1 MMIAICG
8 QRESKREARRQAILD
23 AAYDLFLE
31 KGYEATTLSDIVGRS
46 GGSLATLYELFESKP
61 GLLRAMVH
69 GQCDRVGSGLERAF
83 CSVQPVEK
91 TLREIAEN
99 LFDEILRPRAVA
111 LFRVVVAQCGRQ
123 PELGKL
129 LYDSGPAVGKAK
141 VADYLREQSEAGRI
155 SVGDPQAA
163 AQMFFQMVIGHHH
176 HLLLMCAIDPPSKEA
191 RTAHLDFAISSFLK
205 VVSADPGHCG
215 AEAGATVQSR

>member
-8 QRESKREARRQAILD
+8 QREAKRNARRRAILD

-69 GQCDRVGSGLERAF
+69 GQCDLVSTGMERAF
-83 CSVQPVEK
+83 CCVQPVEK
-91 TLREIAEN
+91 TLREIADN
-99 LFDEILRPRAVA
+99 LFEDILRPRAIA
-111 LFRVVVAQCGRQ
+111 LFRVVVAQCARQ

-129 LYDSGPAVGKAK
+129 LYEAGPAAGKAK
-141 VADYLREQSEAGRI
+141 VADYLRAQAEAGRI
-155 SVGDPQAA
+155 SVSDPQAA

-176 HLLLMCAIDPPSKEA
+176 HLLLMCAIDPPSKKEKE
-191 RTAHLDFAISSFLK
+191 AHLDFAIESFLK
-205 VVSADPGHCG
+205 VVSA
-215 AEAGATVQSR
+215 

>member
-8 QRESKREARRQAILD
+8 QRETKREARRQAILD

-31 KGYEATTLSDIVGRS
+31 KGYEATTLSDVVGRS

-69 GQCDRVGSGLERAF
+69 GQCDMVSTGMDRAF
-83 CSVQPVEK
+83 CSQQPVEK
-91 TLREIAEN
+91 TLREIAEH

-111 LFRVVVAQCGRQ
+111 LFRVVVAQCGMQ

-129 LYDSGPAVGKAK
+129 LYEAGPAIGKAK
-141 VADYLREQSEAGRI
+141 VAEYLEGQDEAGRI
-155 SVGDPQAA
+155 SVRDPQAA

-176 HLLLMCAIDPPSKEA
+176 HLLLMCAIEPPSKKA
-191 RTAHLDFAISSFLK
+191 KAAHLDFAIESFLK
-205 VVSADPGHCG
+205 VVSPECP
-215 AEAGATVQSR
+215 EERPT

>member
-8 QRESKREARRQAILD
+8 LRERKREARRQAILD

-31 KGYEATTLSDIVGRS
+31 KGYEATTLSDVVGRS

-61 GLLRAMVH
+61 GLLRAMVY
-69 GQCDRVGSGLERAF
+69 GQCETVSSGMDRAF

-91 TLREIAEN
+91 TLREIAEY

-111 LFRVVVAQCGRQ
+111 LFRVVVAQCGRE

-129 LYDSGPAVGKAK
+129 LYESGPKIGKEK
-141 VADYLREQSEAGRI
+141 VADYLRMQSEAGRI
-155 SVGDPQAA
+155 SVADPNAA

-176 HLLLMCAIDPPSKEA
+176 HLLLMCAIDPPTKEQRA
-191 RTAHLDFAISSFLK
+191 AHLDFAIESFLK
-205 VVSADPGHCG
+205 IVSAG
-215 AEAGATVQSR
+215 

>member
-1 MMIAICG
+1 MIAICG
-8 QRESKREARRQAILD
+8 SRETKREARRQAILD

-31 KGYEATTLSDIVGRS
+31 KGYEATTLSDVVGRS

-69 GQCDRVGSGLERAF
+69 GQCDVVSTGMDRAF

-91 TLREIAEN
+91 TLREIAEH
-99 LFDEILRPRAVA
+99 LFDEITRPRAVA
-111 LFRVVVAQCGRQ
+111 LFRVVVAQCGMQ

-129 LYDSGPAVGKAK
+129 LYESGPAVGKAK
-141 VADYLREQSEAGRI
+141 VADYLRVQDEAGRI
-155 SVGDPQAA
+155 SVRDPQAA

-176 HLLLMCAIDPPSKEA
+176 HLLLMCAIDPPTKKA
-191 RTAHLDFAISSFLK
+191 KAAHLDFAIESFLK
-205 VVSADPGHCG
+205 VVSPAR
-215 AEAGATVQSR
+215 TQ

>member
-1 MMIAICG
+1 
-8 QRESKREARRQAILD
+8 
-23 AAYDLFLE
+23 
-31 KGYEATTLSDIVGRS
+31 LSDIVGRS

-69 GQCDRVGSGLERAF
+69 GQCDRVGNGMERAF

-129 LYDSGPAVGKAK
+129 LYDSGPAVGKAR

-155 SVGDPQAA
+155 SVRDPEAA
-163 AQMFFQMVIGHHH
+163 AKMFFQMVIGHHH
-176 HLLLMCAIDPPSKEA
+176 HLLLMCAIDPPGEEA
-191 RTAHLDFAISSFLK
+191 RAAHLDFAIESFLK
-205 VVSADPGHCG
+205 VVAAPPGAGG
-215 AEAGATVQSR
+215 AAGRPVATVQSR

>member
-8 QRESKREARRQAILD
+8 HREAKRNARRQAILD

-83 CSVQPVEK
+83 CCVQPVEK

-99 LFDEILRPRAVA
+99 LFDEILHPRAIA
-111 LFRVVVAQCGRQ
+111 LFRVVVAQCAMQ

-129 LYDSGPAVGKAK
+129 LYESGPAAGKAK
-141 VADYLREQSEAGRI
+141 VADYLRVQAEAGRI
-155 SVGDPQAA
+155 SVSDPEAA
-163 AQMFFQMVIGHHH
+163 AKMFFQMVIGHHH
-176 HLLLMCAIDPPSKEA
+176 HLLLMCAIDPPGKKEKA
-191 RTAHLDFAISSFLK
+191 AHLDFAIGSFLK
-205 VVSADPGHCG
+205 VVSA
-215 AEAGATVQSR
+215 R